1 MSNLWSIMELK
12 QEEFRPPPFSLGPEW
27 HLLAIS
33 SLIDRTQNTISSWR
47 VEVCCGI
54 ARQLS
59 ELSCGRGGDT
69 TVPEFLLHFFSS
81 GAGGDLWR
89 GRKGTFCC
97 IYLLFG
103 YGLKEQWD
111 MSETSRNFH
120 FKYKKKP
127 FFLICPLNLQCFGKI
142 EERQVKATT
151 NLWMSHHCKR
161 AGEEYSI
168 HPPSYAHSRHS
179 PPLLCGEALRS
190 CVLPPVCSVLGALIV
205 FWEPI

>member
-1 MSNLWSIMELK
+1 MAFIGNLVPHRSNTEHDFILTRRSVLRHCTAVERIELWARGGHHGPRVLTTLL
-12 QEEFRPPPFSLGPEW
+12 QLWGLGE
-27 HLLAIS
+27 IF
-33 SLIDRTQNTISSWR
+33 
-47 VEVCCGI
+47 GGG
-54 ARQLS
+54 
-59 ELSCGRGGDT
+59 GRGLSAVFT
-69 TVPEFLLHFFSS
+69 CSLVMVSKN
-81 GAGGDLWR
+81 
-89 GRKGTFCC
+89 KGTCRKLPGIF
-97 IYLLFG
+97 I
-103 YGLKEQWD
+103 
-111 MSETSRNFH
+111 SNI
-120 FKYKKKP
+120 KKP

-142 EERQVKATT
+142 DERQIKATT

>member
-1 MSNLWSIMELK
+1 M
-12 QEEFRPPPFSLGPEW
+12 
-27 HLLAIS
+27 
-33 SLIDRTQNTISSWR
+33 
-47 VEVCCGI
+47 
-54 ARQLS
+54 
-59 ELSCGRGGDT
+59 
-69 TVPEFLLHFFSS
+69 
-81 GAGGDLWR
+81 GAGGTPWSPSSYYTSLALGLGEIFGGGGR
-89 GRKGTFCC
+89 GLSAVFTCSLVMVSKNKGTCRKLPGIF
-97 IYLLFG
+97 I
-103 YGLKEQWD
+103 
-111 MSETSRNFH
+111 SNI
-120 FKYKKKP
+120 KKP

-142 EERQVKATT
+142 DERQIKATT